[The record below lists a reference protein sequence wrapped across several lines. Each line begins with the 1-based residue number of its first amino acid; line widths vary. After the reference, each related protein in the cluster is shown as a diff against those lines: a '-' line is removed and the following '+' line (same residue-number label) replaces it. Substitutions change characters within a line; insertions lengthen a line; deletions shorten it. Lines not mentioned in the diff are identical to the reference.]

1 MNTQTTIQ
9 GEITIGRRTLQVVKT
24 TDARLNVTWTLV
36 EADGT
41 EWDLVAAPRRAGQ
54 GCFRGD
60 RVAVNRATGKRLQRS
75 GKVARFYAHDGRL
88 NLGVA

>member
-1 MNTQTTIQ
+1 MSTQN
-9 GEITIGRRTLQVVKT
+9 EITVGRRTLQVVKT
-24 TDARLNVTWTLV
+24 ADAWFNVSWTLV

-41 EWDLVAAPRRAGQ
+41 EWDVVASPTRAGQ

-75 GKVARFYAHDGRL
+75 GKVVRFYAHNGRL
-88 NLGVA
+88 ELGIA